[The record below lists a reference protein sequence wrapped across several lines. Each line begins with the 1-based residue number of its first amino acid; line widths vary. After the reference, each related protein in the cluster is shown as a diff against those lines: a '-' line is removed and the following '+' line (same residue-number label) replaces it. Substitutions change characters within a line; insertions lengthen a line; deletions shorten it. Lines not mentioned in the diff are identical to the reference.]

1 MSTFWIYYQHLENSC
16 EKKHDEVDI
25 LEPDPVQY
33 YDASENV
40 SGWWDETDT
49 CTVHKYGQDTV
60 RSTTPLFEDYHK
72 YGLELFPDKIIFYF
86 DDVPYF
92 SADTI
97 SSPQYIHSLNMVP
110 YLTLVMNV
118 QMGDNP
124 YPLPDAPFPE
134 YMFIDY
140 FRYYELKPDTVSQN
154 ILLQNF
160 PNPFGNTT
168 EIIYNIL
175 NTSSNVFI
183 NMYDVV
189 GREIKSVYLTEKGKS
204 KITLDCTGLSEG
216 VYFCSLL
223 VDDKV
228 VDTKKMI
235 KAK

>member
-1 MSTFWIYYQHLENSC
+1 M
-16 EKKHDEVDI
+16 
-25 LEPDPVQY
+25 
-33 YDASENV
+33 
-40 SGWWDETDT
+40 
-49 CTVHKYGQDTV
+49 
-60 RSTTPLFEDYHK
+60 
-72 YGLELFPDKIIFYF
+72 
-86 DDVPYF
+86 
-92 SADTI
+92 
-97 SSPQYIHSLNMVP
+97 
-110 YLTLVMNV
+110 
-118 QMGDNP
+118 
-124 YPLPDAPFPE
+124 
-134 YMFIDY
+134 
-140 FRYYELKPDTVSQN
+140 KPDTVSQN